1 MTLRVNVATDL
12 VIALQDKGAK
22 KEDAID
28 SVAHRARLSDTEIR
42 EVVKKVN
49 EFNKG

>member
-1 MTLRVNVATDL
+1 MTQRINVATDL
-12 VIALQDKGAK
+12 VIALQDKGASK
-22 KEDAID
+22 VEATNTVVHVTQLTDDEA
-28 SVAHRARLSDTEIR
+28 R